1 MNCSSV
7 SLLNLILSVTG
18 VRFPCRVF
26 GSTKQYLRT
35 RRSRSAHLVHPV
47 RATQDAD
54 LARFYGGY
62 VRNAT
67 RASFCVLSRAMPQ
80 PFRSIRRVLVANRGE
95 IAVRVMRTCRERGI
109 ETVAV
114 FSDADRRALHVQLA
128 DHAVGIGP
136 APATQSYLVIDKIL
150 AACRETG
157 ADAVHPGYGF
167 LSENEDF
174 AEACEGAGIT
184 FIGPSA
190 DAMRKMGSKTEARK
204 TVSGAGT
211 PVVPGDNG
219 PTGDGFPTAEQAL
232 AAARRIGFPVLIKA
246 AAGGGGK
253 GMRLVAGE
261 AEFSAAF
268 EGARREASSAF
279 GDDMVYLEKAIERPR
294 HIEIQVFGDHQ
305 GNLVH
310 LGERD
315 CSIQRRHQKVI
326 EEAPSPVVSAEL
338 RARMGAAAVAA
349 ARAVDYRGAG
359 TCEFL
364 LGADGGFYFL
374 EMNTRLQVEHPVT
387 EMIYGLDLVSWQID
401 VAEGRPLPLSQH
413 ELDARRRGHALEC
426 RIYAEDP
433 VKFLPSPGRIT
444 QLRVPD
450 GPYIR
455 NDAGCYEGAEIPVHY
470 DPMISKLVVWG
481 EDRAAA
487 VARMRRALD
496 EYQVCGIETNL
507 AFHRRCMRH
516 PAFAAGDFDTG
527 FIGREQAALAPN
539 GAGDDFDAAL
549 VALALDAS
557 GAGGP
562 RAAAP
567 TNGVG
572 ASNGAAATSRVPG
585 LGPSTEIS
593 GWRWGS

>member
-1 MNCSSV
+1 
-7 SLLNLILSVTG
+7 
-18 VRFPCRVF
+18 
-26 GSTKQYLRT
+26 
-35 RRSRSAHLVHPV
+35 
-47 RATQDAD
+47 
-54 LARFYGGY
+54 
-62 VRNAT
+62 
-67 RASFCVLSRAMPQ
+67 MPAQ
-80 PFRSIRRVLVANRGE
+80 IRRVLVANRGE
-95 IAVRVMRTCRERGI
+95 IAVRVMRTCQERGL

-114 FSDADRRALHVQLA
+114 FSDVDRLAPHVQMA
-128 DHAVGIGP
+128 DVAVPIGP
-136 APATQSYLVIDKIL
+136 APAAQSYLVIEKIL
-150 AACRETG
+150 DACRSTG

-174 AEACEGAGIT
+174 AEACAVAGIT

-204 TVSGAGT
+204 TVTAAGT

-219 PTGDGFPTAEQAL
+219 PTGDGFPSAEEAL
-232 AAARRIGFPVLIKA
+232 LSARKIGFPVLLKA

-253 GMRLVAGE
+253 GMRLVATE
-261 AEFSAAF
+261 AELPAAF
-268 EGARREASSAF
+268 DGARREATAAF
-279 GDDMVYLEKAIERPR
+279 GDGTVYLEKAIQRPR
-294 HIEIQVFGDHQ
+294 HIEIQVFGDTH

-349 ARAVDYRGAG
+349 ARAVDYVGAG

-387 EMIYGLDLVSWQID
+387 ELIYGVDLVAWQLD
-401 VAEGRPLPLSQH
+401 VAEGRPLPMTQ
-413 ELDARRRGHALEC
+413 EQLDARRRGHALEC

-444 QLRVPD
+444 HLRVPD

-455 NDAGCYEGAEIPVHY
+455 NDSGCYEGAEIPVHY

-481 EDRAAA
+481 EDRRAA

-496 EYQVCGIETNL
+496 EYQVRGIETNL

-516 PAFAAGDFDTG
+516 ADFIAGDFDTG
-527 FIGREQAALAPN
+527 FIGRNAAELAPR
-539 GAGDDFDAAL
+539 ADEHELEAAIIAA
-549 VALALDAS
+549 VLAQNTA
-557 GAGGP
+557 
-562 RAAAP
+562 RP
-567 TNGVG
+567 TTK
-572 ASNGAAATSRVPG
+572 AATGAPQHNGS
-585 LGPSTEIS
+585 SEIS
-593 GWRWGS
+593 GWRRQLL